1 MTKEMEEQKYLQ
13 SARITLRAPEPTDID
28 FMFHIENDTR
38 MWNVSACKTP
48 YSRYLLHKYITETSH
63 DIYTDRQLRLMIET
77 TNGEIA
83 GAIDLIDFNPTSR
96 RAEVGIVIEKER
108 RGKGYANETLELV
121 KQYASEILDLHQL
134 YAYVFTD
141 NLAAC
146 KLFKNAGFSVTA
158 ELKDWEFRNK
168 KYRDVYLF
176 QLILEQ

>member
-1 MTKEMEEQKYLQ
+1 MKKKVRLRKYRESDLQVLHEALSDEATKRYFPFMYTTCLEQ
-13 SARITLRAPEPTDID
+13 SDLRLRSRLLDQE
-28 FMFHIENDTR
+28 
-38 MWNVSACKTP
+38 WGNVN
-48 YSRYLLHKYITETSH
+48 RYLVQDFWTKKPV
-63 DIYTDRQLRLMIET
+63 
-77 TNGEIA
+77 GEIS
-83 GAIDLIDFNPTSR
+83 GRFDRKNKRKMEISIIIHPNS
-96 RAEVGIVIEKER
+96 